1 MTDGPAKV
9 RRTLH
14 LRFTAPS
21 ADPKQLQAMVQAG
34 QPFSE
39 LFGCKE
45 VRLLQNVD
53 DPARYTQIIEYETDA
68 GIEVNRQQLASDA
81 RWQASLQMWRSVV
94 SGAVDV
100 EVYRDTSGEDEKA

>member
-1 MTDGPAKV
+1 MAEGAKIK
-9 RRTLH
+9 RTLM

-21 ADPKQLQAMVQAG
+21 ADPKQLQALVQAAR
-34 QPFSE
+34 PFYE
-39 LFGCKE
+39 FFGGKA

-53 DPARYTQIIEYETDA
+53 EPARFTQVIEYETDA
-68 GIEVNRQQLASDA
+68 DNEINRQKLASDP

-100 EVYRDTSGEDEKA
+100 EVYREADAEH

>member
-1 MTDGPAKV
+1 MANGKAKV
-9 RRTLH
+9 TRTL
-14 LRFTAPS
+14 LLKFTVPS

-34 QPFSE
+34 KPFYE
-39 LFGCKE
+39 FFGCKE

-68 GIEVNRQQLASDA
+68 DVEVNRQQLASDA
-81 RWQASLQMWRSVV
+81 RWQASLQMWRSIV

-100 EVYRDTSGEDEKA
+100 EVYRDTNGEE